1 MWQTFYKKVQAYKS
15 QICYKKGSNG
25 TKTAKKKKETEPLPK
40 QRRQITEF
48 IQSKA
53 VVEREIDSGLELTKE
68 DTLKQ
73 FEDSENETPANN
85 RV

>member
-15 QICYKKGSNG
+15 QICYKKGSNE
-25 TKTAKKKKETEPLPK
+25 TKTAKKKKRNRFQNKEDKYTES
-40 QRRQITEF
+40 

-68 DTLKQ
+68 GTLKQ
-73 FEDSENETPANN
+73 FEDSENETPAND

>member
-1 MWQTFYKKVQAYKS
+1 MEQTQL
-15 QICYKKGSNG
+15 
-25 TKTAKKKKETEPLPK
+25 KKKKRNRFQNKEDK
-40 QRRQITEF
+40 YTEF

-73 FEDSENETPANN
+73 FEDSENETPAND